1 MIRIH
6 GGEKLRKQRKKNS
19 GASSIYLP
27 FRGFRDQQHG
37 AVTVF
42 LIMIVAFI
50 FLFIAVFIDYARIAA
65 FQFQTEQLAKS
76 GMRSVMSSYE
86 PILQEKYGLF
96 AQGGADS
103 NALLADAVK
112 QATGMK
118 SLKGV
123 AVQILDATPDTQ
135 SIEGSN
141 QLGRYPVFERQIQE
155 DMKYKAPIDFTL
167 EIINRLKPMSL
178 QMKEASR
185 TTELLVSLQ
194 KQYEAREKLID
205 EVLRTQQ
212 QVSDRVS
219 RANFD
224 VRYVGANGHYSISDT
239 MVGTV
244 SRAVDIAAQY
254 EDYIRMKYADSIRDE
269 DESPSYSD
277 ETWGYE
283 SDVRSFLREFR
294 DLVER
299 VRREHGEKL
308 QAVLPKFAEIRAV
321 NEQMKRTIAEARAQN
336 KEAYDQVGTGSTP
349 NGGLP
354 ALPSDTSS
362 TIQDIRNQVDQL
374 VLPDEFIQQFEREV
388 QGQMQA
394 FERFER
400 VSRDF
405 DSAVSSAVPST
416 SGSAYPL
423 KQAVI
428 RLSHA
433 INDYLNAYVRHGGV
447 NVLQAREAAILA
459 YRSSDAERKKTEA
472 KSKAK
477 LGEVAGLLKKLKEV
491 GAGARKGQE
500 QFNQLQQYYN
510 DNLNFNA
517 RAAEQESSQSSLNEQ
532 PEDASK
538 ESMSMMDDLYGGMAG
553 MLIGLRDEFYRNE
566 YAVNRFTR
574 FEPEKLKELFTSNNM
589 SDQLVGA
596 MQVPSQ
602 ELEYILYGFHHPG
615 SNLAASYGEI
625 FSVRL
630 AIRTMEGLV
639 ECSKLGNP
647 LLILAAAILYG
658 VEHAV
663 QDMLELVNKGDIELS
678 KYVPVRL
685 TYKDYLRMFLMLHSR
700 NTSMMSR
707 MLAVIQF
714 NTNINPNQRA
724 TTVAGDVR
732 ASIRLWFLPGVMK
745 TLRLTQ
751 VISQGE
757 VEGSRYYVTKSA
769 AFTY

>member
-1 MIRIH
+1 M
-6 GGEKLRKQRKKNS
+6 RKQRRKNNNRL
-19 GASSIYLP
+19 SILLP
-27 FRGFRDQQHG
+27 FRELRDQQHG

-42 LIMIVAFI
+42 LIMIVAII
-50 FLFIAVFIDYARIAA
+50 FMFIAVFIDYARIAA

-76 GMRSVMSSYE
+76 GMRSVMSSYD

-96 AQGGADS
+96 AQGSTDL
-103 NALLADAVK
+103 NALLADSVK
-112 QATGMK
+112 QATGMQ

-123 AVQILDATPDTQ
+123 AVQLLDPVPDTQ
-135 SIEGSN
+135 SIEGNN
-141 QLGRYPVFERQIQE
+141 QLGRYPVFEHQIQE

-185 TTELLVSLQ
+185 TTDLLVSLQ
-194 KQYEAREKLID
+194 KQYEKREKLMD
-205 EVLRTQQ
+205 EVMQAQQ
-212 QVSDRVS
+212 RAGEQVS

-224 VRYVGANGHYSISDT
+224 VRYVGANGQSSISDT
-239 MVGTV
+239 SVGTI

-254 EDYIRMKYADSIRDE
+254 EDYVRMKYSDSIRDE
-269 DESPSYSD
+269 DESPSYSSEISD
-277 ETWGYE
+277 YE
-283 SDVRSFLREFR
+283 EDVRSFLHDFR
-294 DLVER
+294 DQVNR
-299 VRREHGEKL
+299 IHRQHREKL
-308 QAVLPKFAEIRAV
+308 QAVLPKFAEIRTM

-336 KEAYDQVGTGSTP
+336 KEAYDQVGKGRTP

-354 ALPSDTSS
+354 ELPGDTSKA
-362 TIQDIRNQVDQL
+362 IEDIRNQVDQL
-374 VLPDEFIQQFEREV
+374 ILPDEFIQQFEREV
-388 QGQMQA
+388 QGQVQA
-394 FERFER
+394 FDRFER
-400 VSRDF
+400 VSREL
-405 DSAVSSAVPST
+405 DSVVSAAVPST
-416 SGSAYPL
+416 TGSAFLL

-428 RLSHA
+428 RLSQA

-447 NVLQAREAAILA
+447 NVLQAREAAIQA

-472 KSKAK
+472 QSKAK
-477 LGEVAGLLKKLKEV
+477 LGEVAQLLKKLKEV
-491 GAGARKGQE
+491 GAGAQKGQE
-500 QFNQLQQYYN
+500 QFNQLQQFYN
-510 DNLNFNA
+510 DNLAFNT
-517 RAAEQESSQSSLNEQ
+517 RAEQEVSQSNLNEQ

-538 ESMSMMDDLYGGMAG
+538 DSMSMMDHLYGGMAG
-553 MLIGLRDEFYRNE
+553 MLDGLRDEFYRNE

-574 FEPEKLKELFTSNNM
+574 FEPVKLKDLFTSKNM
-589 SDQLVGA
+589 SDQLVDA

-630 AIRTMEGLV
+630 AIRTMEGFV
-639 ECSKLGNP
+639 ECSKMGNP

-678 KYVPVRL
+678 KYIPVRL

-700 NTSMMSR
+700 NEAMMSR

-714 NTNINPNQRA
+714 NTKINPNERA
-724 TTVAGDVR
+724 TTVEGDVR

-745 TLRLTQ
+745 TLRLTKI
-751 VISQGE
+751 ISQGE
-757 VEGSRYYVTKSA
+757 VEGSRYFVTKKA

>member
-1 MIRIH
+1 M
-6 GGEKLRKQRKKNS
+6 RKQRKRNRS
-19 GASSIYLP
+19 VSSICLP
-27 FRGFRDQQHG
+27 FRELQDQEHG

-42 LIMIVAFI
+42 LMMIVAFI

-76 GMRSVMSSYE
+76 GMRSVMSSYD

-96 AQGGADS
+96 AQGGAES
-103 NALLADAVK
+103 NALLADTVK
-112 QATGMK
+112 QATGMQ
-118 SLKGV
+118 SLKGM
-123 AVQILDATPDTQ
+123 AVQLLDVTPDTQ

-155 DMKYKAPIDFTL
+155 DMKYKAPIDFTI

-194 KQYEAREKLID
+194 KQYETREKLID
-205 EVLRTQQ
+205 EVLRAQQ
-212 QVSDRVS
+212 QASDRVS

-224 VRYVGANGHYSISDT
+224 VRYVGANGQYSISDT

-244 SRAVDIAAQY
+244 SRAIDIAAQY

-269 DESPSYSD
+269 DESPSYSH

-299 VRREHGEKL
+299 VQREHGEKL
-308 QAVLPKFAEIRAV
+308 QSVLPKFAEIRAV

-336 KEAYDQVGTGSTP
+336 KEAYDQVGIGHTP

-388 QGQMQA
+388 QGQLLA

-400 VSRDF
+400 VSRDL
-405 DSAVSSAVPST
+405 DSVVSSAVPST
-416 SGSAYPL
+416 TGSAYPL
-423 KQAVI
+423 KQAVL
-428 RLSHA
+428 RLSQA

-447 NVLQAREAAILA
+447 NVLQAREAAIQA
-459 YRSSDAERKKTEA
+459 YRSSDAERKKAEA

-491 GAGARKGQE
+491 GAGAQKGQE
-500 QFNQLQQYYN
+500 QFNQLKQFYN

-517 RAAEQESSQSSLNEQ
+517 GAEQESRESSLNEQ

-538 ESMSMMDDLYGGMAG
+538 DSMSMMDDLYGGMAG

-574 FEPEKLKELFTSNNM
+574 FEPEKLKELFTSNNL
-589 SDQLVGA
+589 SNQLVDA

-700 NTSMMSR
+700 NDAMMSR

-714 NTNINPNQRA
+714 NTNINPNVRA

-769 AFTY
+769 TFTY

>member
-1 MIRIH
+1 M
-6 GGEKLRKQRKKNS
+6 RKQRRKNNNRL
-19 GASSIYLP
+19 SILLP
-27 FRGFRDQQHG
+27 FRELRDQQHG

-42 LIMIVAFI
+42 LMMIVAII
-50 FLFIAVFIDYARIAA
+50 FMFIAVFIDYARIAA

-76 GMRSVMSSYE
+76 GMRSVMSSYD

-96 AQGGADS
+96 AQGGTDS
-103 NALLADAVK
+103 NSLLADSLK
-112 QATGMK
+112 QATGIQ
-118 SLKGV
+118 SLKGS
-123 AVQILDATPDTQ
+123 AVRLLDIVPDTQ

-141 QLGRYPVFERQIQE
+141 QLGRYPVFEHQIQE

-167 EIINRLKPMSL
+167 EIINRLKPMSQ

-185 TTELLVSLQ
+185 TTDLLVSLQ
-194 KQYEAREKLID
+194 KQYEKREKLMD
-205 EVLRTQQ
+205 EVLQAQQ
-212 QVSDRVS
+212 RASEQVSRT
-219 RANFD
+219 NFD
-224 VRYVGANGHYSISDT
+224 VRYVGGNGQYSIANT
-239 MVGTV
+239 MVGTI

-254 EDYIRMKYADSIRDE
+254 EDYVRMKYADSMRDE
-269 DESPSYSD
+269 DESPAYSD
-277 ETWGYE
+277 ETSGYE
-283 SDVRSFLREFR
+283 EDVRSFKRDFRE
-294 DLVER
+294 LVDR
-299 VRREHGEKL
+299 VQRQHREKL
-308 QAVLPKFAEIRAV
+308 QAVLPKFADIRAL
-321 NEQMKRTIAEARAQN
+321 NEQMKRTIAEARSQN
-336 KEAYDQVGTGSTP
+336 KEAYDQVGNGRTP
-349 NGGLP
+349 SGGLP
-354 ALPSDTSS
+354 EIPGNTS
-362 TIQDIRNQVDQL
+362 TAIEDIRKQVDQL
-374 VLPDEFIQQFEREV
+374 ILPDEFIQQFEREV
-388 QGQMQA
+388 QGQIQA

-400 VSRDF
+400 VSQDF
-405 DSAVSSAVPST
+405 DSIVSSAVPST
-416 SGSAYPL
+416 TGSAYPL

-428 RLSHA
+428 RLSQA

-447 NVLQAREAAILA
+447 NVLQSREAAIQA
-459 YRSSDAERKKTEA
+459 YRSSDAERKKAEA

-477 LGEVAGLLKKLKEV
+477 LGEVVGLLKKLKEV
-491 GAGARKGQE
+491 GAGAQKGQE
-500 QFNQLQQYYN
+500 QFNQLRQFYD

-517 RAAEQESSQSSLNEQ
+517 RAEQEASQSNLNDQ

-538 ESMSMMDDLYGGMAG
+538 DSMSMMDDLYGGMAG
-553 MLIGLRDEFYRNE
+553 MLVGMRDEFYRNE

-574 FEPEKLKELFTSNNM
+574 FEPEKLKDLFTSKNM
-589 SDQLVGA
+589 SDQLVDA
-596 MQVPSQ
+596 LQVPSQ

-639 ECSKLGNP
+639 ECSRMGNP

-658 VEHAV
+658 VEHAI
-663 QDMLELVNKGDIELS
+663 QDMLELVNNGDIEMS

-700 NTSMMSR
+700 NEAMMSR

-714 NTNINPNQRA
+714 NTKINPNERV
-724 TTVAGDVR
+724 TTIEGDVR

-751 VISQGE
+751 FISQGE
-757 VEGSRYYVTKSA
+757 VEGSRYYITKKA